1 MSSVEQLNRIV
12 GLVADLTRR
21 SREGGE
27 PAPLDEVAGRFGA
40 SRAQIQNDI
49 RTLTLLGDDPDA
61 DWMLSLSVW
70 QEGDRI
76 NIASAGPFQR
86 PIRFTGDEL
95 VAIQIGLAQADDEQ
109 PNLSHSLAKILQTA
123 EPVTNGLSGRG
134 RVSPSVRNLVL
145 GAITDRRKLRIRYS
159 GERSLDGVNR
169 VIHPYQLL
177 EQEGQGYVVAWCEL
191 AGGWRHFRVDR
202 ILDATP
208 AEDHY
213 ATRVDFT
220 PADDSFAPPAET
232 TPVRV
237 RFSAAIARWLK
248 ERHPEA
254 ESAPEGGI
262 VVTYQ
267 VANPEWL
274 IRYVLQYGPE
284 AEVVAP
290 PSFRDL
296 MKAQVSSYFPSP
308 P

>member
-1 MSSVEQLNRIV
+1 MSSSEQLNRIV
-12 GLVADLTRR
+12 GLVAELTRR

-27 PAPLDEVAGRFGA
+27 APALDEVAARFSA
-40 SRAQIQNDI
+40 TRAQIQGDI
-49 RTLTLLGDDPDA
+49 RALTLLGDDPDA

-76 NIASAGPFQR
+76 NIASGGPFQR

-95 VAIQIGLAQADDEQ
+95 VAMQIGLAQADDEQ
-109 PNLSHSLAKILQTA
+109 PNLSHSLARILQAA

-145 GAITDRRKLRIRYS
+145 RAITDRRKLEIRYS

-177 EQEGQGYVVAWCEL
+177 EQEGHGYVVAWCEL
-191 AGGWRHFRVDR
+191 ADGWRHFRVDR
-202 ILDATP
+202 ILDAVA
-208 AEDHY
+208 AEDYY
-213 ATRVDFT
+213 APRSDFT

-232 TPVRV
+232 TAVKV
-237 RFSAAIARWLK
+237 RFSPAIARWLK
-248 ERHPEA
+248 ERHPEG

-267 VANPEWL
+267 VVNPEWL

-284 AEVVAP
+284 AEVLAP
-290 PSFRDL
+290 QSFRDL
-296 MKAQVSSYFPSP
+296 MKVQIPS
-308 P
+308 